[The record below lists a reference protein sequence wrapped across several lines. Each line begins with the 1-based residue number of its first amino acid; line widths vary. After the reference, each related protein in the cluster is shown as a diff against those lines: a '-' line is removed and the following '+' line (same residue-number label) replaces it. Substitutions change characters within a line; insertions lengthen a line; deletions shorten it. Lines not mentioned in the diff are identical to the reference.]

1 MTAHK
6 AEARRA
12 LEQVRDRLRGAEP
25 VEGLARF
32 QLAASVEFALEQLE
46 QIEELKRARAK
57 AKAGTEAP

>member
-1 MTAHK
+1 MTTHK
-6 AEARRA
+6 AEVRRA
-12 LEQVRDRLRGAEP
+12 LEQVRDRLRGTEP